1 VQRSGL
7 SRPWR
12 ADSAGGRARA
22 GVDARTASSEHGG
35 AAQPNL
41 TDETDETDG
50 TDETGATD
58 GTDETDETDEPVS
71 STRR

>member
-41 TDETDETDG
+41 TDETDG